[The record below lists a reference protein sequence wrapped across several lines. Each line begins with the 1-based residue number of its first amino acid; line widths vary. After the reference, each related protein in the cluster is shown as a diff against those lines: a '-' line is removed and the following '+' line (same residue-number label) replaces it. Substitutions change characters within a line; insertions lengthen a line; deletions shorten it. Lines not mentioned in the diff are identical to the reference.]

1 MFDKP
6 NIITYEDKSMLMMQD
21 ETFGPVAPIQKVE
34 SEAEASALANN
45 TTYGLAAYVFT
56 ESVARGTRDIE
67 QRNVGIIG
75 WNDGARSA
83 AQVPFGGMKES
94 GSGREGGHEGS
105 AAFVESQYVS
115 ISVE

>member
-6 NIITYEDKSMLMMQD
+6 NIITYEDKSMHMMQD
-21 ETFGPVAPIQKVE
+21 ETLGPVSPIQKVE
-34 SEAEASALANN
+34 SEAEAIALAKN

-56 ESVARGTRDIE
+56 ESVARGTRVIE
-67 QRNVGIIG
+67 QLNCGIVG
-75 WNDGARSA
+75 WNDGAPSA

-94 GSGREGGHEGS
+94 GIGREGGHEGI

-115 ISVE
+115 IGLD